1 MSTFLAGLA
10 GASAARLEQ
19 GADDARH
26 AGRMAEISA
35 DNATAAANNAARL
48 AHQSAVN
55 GKMAVEEG
63 REQTQAIR
71 DDIGKVVNKHMIP
84 AFQEN
89 AAAISALTELVKADI
104 QQNKGIN
111 ARLDRLEHR
120 LEQQLKSQINQAE

>member
-10 GASAARLEQ
+10 GVSAARLEQ

-26 AGRMAEISA
+26 AGEMAKIA
-35 DNATAAANNAARL
+35 ANNATEAANNAARL
-48 AHQSAVN
+48 AYQSAVN
-55 GKMAVEEG
+55 GKMAAEEG

-71 DDIGKVVNKHMIP
+71 DDIGKVVHKYMIP

-89 AAAISALTELVKADI
+89 AAAISDLTELVKADI

-111 ARLDRLEHR
+111 ARLDRLE
-120 LEQQLKSQINQAE
+120 QQLKSQINQAE